1 MSDSPKELFRE
12 TLKNLKVDNVD
23 KIHGRRNEITKLL
36 NKEFRDSESEG
47 SNRFYIGSFGRNTAI
62 RGVSD
67 LDLLYIL
74 PPSSK
79 ETYLKDS
86 GSQKALERVR
96 SAVLARYPA
105 TSVRVDRLVVVV
117 QFQNFRFEI
126 QPVFDDEDGKFL
138 RPDTYADEW
147 KVVNPRAE
155 IEAFSEVN
163 RDRSGAPRRL
173 ARLARAWKR
182 KTGVEMNG
190 LLIDTMVFR
199 FFDQEASVYD
209 FSSDPDYVVRDFF
222 DFLGKQPKQTTFRA
236 MGSGQVIDVS
246 KNFQAKAKKASKLAQ
261 EAIDSK
267 SASSMFKRWKKV
279 FGTFVPTLSQEDAKA
294 SKLVAEYRD
303 TEEFIEDLYEVQ
315 ISEDLR
321 IECNVTQNG
330 FRPFG
335 LRDALRGHRWLQ
347 PKKTLDFYIESTTAT
362 RPYDVRWKVLNRG
375 DESYRRDL
383 VRGQIIKG
391 TGKETHREQ
400 TQFSGEHLVECYLIS
415 GGVVIARDTIL
426 VPITS

>member
-1 MSDSPKELFRE
+1 MRDSAKDLFRSTFE
-12 TLKNLKVDNVD
+12 NVKVDIVD
-23 KIHGRRNEITKLL
+23 TIHGRRDEITKLL
-36 NKEFRDSESEG
+36 NQEFRDSESED

-79 ETYLKDS
+79 DAYLKDS
-86 GSQKALERVR
+86 GSKKALERVR

-105 TSVRVDRLVVVV
+105 TSVRIDRLVVVV

-126 QPVFDDEDGKFL
+126 QPVFDGEDGKFL
-138 RPDTYADEW
+138 RPDTYADKW

-155 IEAFSEVN
+155 IKAFSTAN
-163 RDRSGAPRRL
+163 RDRSGDPRRL

-199 FFDQEASVYD
+199 FFDQEASVYE
-209 FSSDPDYVVRDFF
+209 FSSNPDYVVRDFF
-222 DFLGKQPKQTTFRA
+222 EFLSEQPKQTTFRA
-236 MGSGQVIDVS
+236 MGSGQVIDVP
-246 KNFQAKAKKASKLAQ
+246 KNFQAKAKKASTLAQ
-261 EAIDSK
+261 EAIDAK
-267 SASSMFKRWKKV
+267 SSSSMFNRWRQI
-279 FGTFVPTLSQEDAKA
+279 FGTFVPPLSQEDARA
-294 SKLVAEYRD
+294 SKFVAEYRD
-303 TEEFIEDLYEVQ
+303 TEEFIEDHYEVR

-335 LRDALRGHRWLQ
+335 LRDALRGHRWLKPQ
-347 PKKTLDFYIESTTAT
+347 KTLDFYIESTTAT
-362 RPYDVRWKVLNRG
+362 RPFDVRWKVLNRG

-391 TGKETHREQ
+391 TGKERHREQ
-400 TQFSGEHLVECYLIS
+400 TQFRGEHLVDCYLIS

-426 VPITS
+426 VPITE